1 MMFRFSSPRLSQA
14 VALRSLGFASAMV
27 LVFAITASADDST
40 AITASGGWDTTTGK
54 PTSCSTTDWL
64 FTLSGT
70 SAGQAPASII
80 ALFRVGTTLTTVDLP
95 QTSNNP
101 DGSLVRYSVPVT
113 SGNADYRLVGAL
125 AMLQTEADGENISF
139 SLTNGGCG
147 TVVTQG
153 PPPPTPSS
161 TPELG
166 SLVLFGMGA
175 VSIGSYA
182 LMRRRRKG

>member
-1 MMFRFSSPRLSQA
+1 
-14 VALRSLGFASAMV
+14 MV

-70 SAGQAPASII
+70 SAGQAPASIT
-80 ALFRVGTTLTTVDLP
+80 ALFRVGSSLTTLNLA

-125 AMLQTEADGENISF
+125 AMLQTESDDQTNISF
-139 SLTNGGCG
+139 SLTHGGCG
-147 TVVTQG
+147 TASTQG
-153 PPPPTPSS
+153 PPPPPPTPSS

-175 VSIGSYA
+175 ASIGSYA